1 MLKEDFSISAL
12 VAGFLTV
19 LVAYAGPLLIVF
31 QAAKNAHLSTEMI
44 SSWLWAI
51 SLGSGITGLILSWKY
66 KVPIIAAWSTPG
78 AALLLG
84 LLHTVTIHEAVG
96 AYIVSAVI
104 ITIIG
109 MTGAFNRLIKR
120 LPKGIAA
127 AMLAG
132 ILLKFGMEI
141 FVSIKALPGLV
152 LTMLAVYLLTKRLVP
167 RYAIAAV
174 LLLGILFAMV
184 SGETHLSVV
193 SLAVVKPVF
202 IMPEWTFGS
211 VLGLGLPLALV
222 TLSGQYVPG
231 IAVLKASGYKV
242 SANSIMTVTGFGSI
256 LFSFFGAHSVNLAA
270 ITAAICT
277 GKEAHEDPQKRY
289 IAGIASG
296 VFYITMGIF
305 GGTLVLLFSALPKEL
320 VATLAGL
327 ALIGAIT
334 TGLVGIVQDESQ
346 RESSIITFLV
356 TASGMSFLGLGSS
369 FWGLVIG
376 GVAYMVLHKKWK
388 KTPTLEATKT

>member
-1 MLKEDFSISAL
+1 M
-12 VAGFLTV
+12 
-19 LVAYAGPLLIVF
+19 
-31 QAAKNAHLSTEMI
+31 
-44 SSWLWAI
+44 
-51 SLGSGITGLILSWKY
+51 
-66 KVPIIAAWSTPG
+66 
-78 AALLLG
+78 
-84 LLHTVTIHEAVG
+84 
-96 AYIVSAVI
+96 
-104 ITIIG
+104 
-109 MTGAFNRLIKR
+109 
-120 LPKGIAA
+120 
-127 AMLAG
+127 
-132 ILLKFGMEI
+132 
-141 FVSIKALPGLV
+141 
-152 LTMLAVYLLTKRLVP
+152 
-167 RYAIAAV
+167 
-174 LLLGILFAMV
+174 
-184 SGETHLSVV
+184 
-193 SLAVVKPVF
+193 
-202 IMPEWTFGS
+202 
-211 VLGLGLPLALV
+211 
-222 TLSGQYVPG
+222 
-231 IAVLKASGYKV
+231 
-242 SANSIMTVTGFGSI
+242 
-256 LFSFFGAHSVNLAA
+256 NLAA